1 MKKLLLLA
9 VVVGLA
15 WFGWKQ
21 LPTLLEKRPSHEAV
35 IQNSS
40 GGELTRVRLVV
51 DGQTFVKESLP
62 DGEKAVFAFRVAHD
76 SGFDLTWQWV
86 DRTGERTWNG
96 GLVAVGPIVQRH
108 TMTIDSDAGVLYTP
122 TRK

>member
-1 MKKLLLLA
+1 MKKLLFLA
-9 VVVGLA
+9 VIVAIA

-21 LPTLLEKRPSHEAV
+21 LPTLLERRPMHEAV
-35 IQNSS
+35 IKNDTGMALS
-40 GGELTRVRLVV
+40 RVRLVV

-62 DGEKAVFAFRVAHD
+62 DGETATFPFRVAHD
-76 SGFDLTWQWV
+76 SGLELVWQWA
-86 DRTGERTWNG
+86 DRPGETSWNG

-108 TMTIDSDAGVLYTP
+108 TMTIDAEGGVLYTP